1 MSWLF
6 KRLLR
11 AADVDGRGEVKRPNE
26 PTPGIDTVSRRA
38 VWRWCSM
45 WKCWESSDYTYKIHP
60 VRDGYNCSSH
70 EVWHDGLFETF
81 SDAEAEV
88 LGLEEGK

>member
-1 MSWLF
+1 
-6 KRLLR
+6 
-11 AADVDGRGEVKRPNE
+11 
-26 PTPGIDTVSRRA
+26 
-38 VWRWCSM
+38 M